1 MRPVI
6 LSADGLAYAAGGN
19 QLVADINFTLD
30 VGEVVTILGPNG
42 AGKSTLLKLLCGQIF
57 PTAGSIGF
65 HGRPLREWSSREL
78 AQRRSVLPQQSMAPF
93 EFTALEIVLLGRS
106 PHGDAA
112 QRLEMA
118 LEAMRWTECD
128 HLALRTV
135 NTLSGGELQRVH
147 LARVLVQVGLESGG
161 PSRCLMLDEPIS
173 NLDPAHQHVT
183 LRIARRIASG
193 GAAVLVIL
201 HDLNLAAQY
210 SDRLVIMRNG
220 RIVAS
225 GTPTEVV
232 RAELIDEVFG
242 VQVEVTV
249 NPVCG
254 APAVF
259 VRGPEPTGVAH

>member
-6 LSADGLAYAAGGN
+6 LCADRLAYAVGGN
-19 QLVADINFTLD
+19 QLVADVNFTLN

-42 AGKSTLLKLLCGQIF
+42 AGKSTLLKLLCGQIS
-57 PTAGSIGF
+57 PTAGTIGF

-93 EFTALEIVLLGRS
+93 EFTA
-106 PHGDAA
+106 
-112 QRLEMA
+112 LEMA

-161 PSRCLMLDEPIS
+161 PSRCIMLDEPIS

-193 GAAVLVIL
+193 SASVLVIL

-210 SDRLVIMRNG
+210 SDRLVMMRNG

-232 RAELIDEVFG
+232 RTDLIGEVFG
-242 VQVEVTV
+242 VQAEVTV

-259 VRGPEPTGVAH
+259 VRAPELTGVAE